1 MAPSNRL
8 FALAFVVGA
17 LAAHAQSRPVMVEDV
32 LKDVRFLKGISVNE
46 FMDTMGFFSA
56 STGRSCNYCHVEEA
70 GGNWALYASDHPN
83 KTKARAMIAMVNGI
97 NKQYFGGRRVLTCY
111 SCHRGGERPLVTPS
125 LTELYSTPA
134 IAEPDKLVTG
144 GPESPTVDQVLDKY
158 IKAVGTPLPGF
169 IANGTQ
175 QGYANAT
182 KMPVEVFAKAPNQ
195 RSFIVHTP
203 EGDSTN
209 TFDGRNG
216 WLAAPATDRPIT
228 LTALAGD
235 QLEGARLDAALA
247 FPSQIKQTLK
257 QWRVIFPATIGDQDF
272 TVLQGV
278 MSTTTDG
285 RLPVNL
291 YFDPETG
298 LLTRSVRYADSP
310 IGLSPTQTD
319 YADYR
324 DVAGA
329 KVPFKITVTW
339 LDGRS
344 VTQFTDVQA
353 NAAVDAAR
361 FARPVAPAVAKP

>member
-1 MAPSNRL
+1 MQTVARRNSFFWL
-8 FALAFVVGA
+8 SLAGFAGLAC
-17 LAAHAQSRPVMVEDV
+17 AQPKPVMVEDV
-32 LKDVRFLKGISVNE
+32 LKDVRFLRGISVNE

-56 STGRSCNYCHVEEA
+56 ATGRSCNYCHVEEA

-83 KTKARAMIAMVNGI
+83 KTKARAMIAMVTGI
-97 NKQYFGGRRVLTCY
+97 NKQYFGGRRMLTCY
-111 SCHRGGERPLVTPS
+111 SCHRGGEKPLVTPS
-125 LTELYSTPA
+125 LVDLYSTPA
-134 IAEPDKLVTG
+134 IPEPDKLITG
-144 GPESPTVDQVLDKY
+144 GPDAPTVDQVLDKY
-158 IKAVGTPLPGF
+158 LKAVGTPLTSF
-169 IANGTQ
+169 TAMGTQ

-182 KMPVEVFAKAPNQ
+182 KMPVEVYAKAANQ

-203 EGDSTN
+203 EGESTSV
-209 TFDGRNG
+209 FDGRNG

-247 FPSQIKQTLK
+247 FPAQIKQTLK

-272 TVLQGV
+272 TVLQG
-278 MSTTTDG
+278 SLDG
-285 RLPVNL
+285 KLPVNL

-298 LLTRSVRYADSP
+298 LLSRSVRYADSP
-310 IGLSPTQTD
+310 VGLSPTQTD

-329 KVPFKITVTW
+329 KIPFKITVTW

-344 VTQFTDVQA
+344 ITQLTDLQA
-353 NAAVDAAR
+353 NVVIDVAK
-361 FARPVAPAVAKP
+361 FMQPVAPKAK